1 MNKRGVVLIFALLVV
16 LVLTVLLGA
25 FYFKSIS
32 EKQMAMRYVNSSRA
46 FWLAETGVAMV
57 KSNPGLSSASG
68 SLVDP
73 SYTYNATVNH
83 ITGNYYSIASVG
95 TVTLPDAS
103 SVRRTVTATVRT
115 GSVDPSKFKYGIE
128 TTTDLKVTGSAEI
141 NPSNSWKEY
150 ATIDFNDRFSVSKA
164 EMEAGATHVYTPSNF
179 GASGVDGITWV
190 NVPSGTTMNITGN
203 LVGSGILVVNG
214 NVKFAGTVQ
223 FYGIIYVIG
232 ELTMRGTIDT
242 FGCVLAE
249 STTTVDTSVG
259 GNAEINYD
267 IAQITNALANVQFLS
282 KQIVSWRES

>member
-1 MNKRGVVLIFALLVV
+1 MNKRGVVLIFSLLVI

-57 KSNPGLSSASG
+57 KSNSGLSSTSG
-68 SLVDP
+68 SLIDANH
-73 SYTYNATVNH
+73 TYNAVVNH
-83 ITGNYYSIASVG
+83 LTGNYYRIVSVG
-95 TVTLPDAS
+95 TITLPDTS
-103 SVRRTVTATVRT
+103 TVSRTVTATVRT

-150 ATIDFNDRFSVSKA
+150 STLDFNDLFSVSKA
-164 EMEAGATHVYTPSNF
+164 DMQAGATHTYTPGTF
-179 GASGVDGITWV
+179 AAPVDGITWV
-190 NVPSGTTMNITGN
+190 NVPSGTTMNITSN

-214 NVKFAGTVQ
+214 NVKFAGNVH
-223 FYGIIYVIG
+223 FDGIIYVIG
-232 ELTMRGTIDT
+232 ELTMRGTVET

-249 STTTVDTSVG
+249 SSATVDTSVG
-259 GNAEINYD
+259 GNTTINYD
-267 IAQITNALANVQFLS
+267 IDKIAEALTNVQFLS
-282 KQIVSWRES
+282 KQIVSWQES